1 MLVRTARFWLL
12 SLLMVL
18 SAGVPA
24 GCGSSFYAKLV
35 PEDSVPRLA
44 ELKRLGGTQTRTTT
58 LVGTTGH
65 GGDAVLVAVHELGS
79 PDRESAI
86 VLIHGAFSDAQAWR
100 FTAPL
105 LARDAHV
112 LTVDLPGCGDSDKPD
127 ADLTRYPGDGVYAPE
142 ALAER
147 TLQAVSVRLAAR
159 AKAPDRVTIVGH
171 SLGGM
176 IAIRM
181 FSDDGVR
188 ERHSELLS
196 RVDRLVLIA
205 PVDTTAH
212 RPDPLFQEIAEA
224 SGLRVSLGL
233 TLGIIREKCAHG
245 TLCAITEGGHA
256 LREEAD
262 KRVEILRDP
271 RRRRA
276 LQAMLR
282 RAVPWVEGDPLRPDW
297 LMMEKLEESYSRVR
311 VPTLIVWG
319 RRDETLPI
327 AMGYKL
333 ASQIPGAA
341 ILPLDRAMHSPHLE
355 DPDRCADLIR
365 EFEATGT
372 AAGVARVPG
381 RPAHAD
387 TPAAIADTIGP

>member
-1 MLVRTARFWLL
+1 MLVRSMRLWLL
-12 SLLMVL
+12 ALLLLAAV
-18 SAGVPA
+18 ATIG
-24 GCGSSFYAKLV
+24 GCGSAFYAKLV

-44 ELKRLGGTQTRTTT
+44 EIKQLGGTLARTTT
-58 LVGTTGH
+58 LVETTGH
-65 GGDAVLVAVHELGS
+65 GGDAVRVAVHELGA
-79 PDRESAI
+79 PDHESAI
-86 VLIHGAFSDAQAWR
+86 ILLHGAFSDSEAWR

-127 ADLTRYPGDGVYAPE
+127 ADLTQYPGDGVYAPE

-147 TLQAVSVRLAAR
+147 TLQAVSARLGAR
-159 AKAPDRVTIVGH
+159 ARAPLRLSIVGH

-181 FSDDGVR
+181 FADDGIR

-233 TLGIIREKCAHG
+233 TLGIIREKCAQG
-245 TLCAITEGGHA
+245 TLCASVEGGAA

-262 KRVEILRDP
+262 KRVEILRNP
-271 RRRRA
+271 QKRRA

-282 RAVPWVEGDPLRPDW
+282 RAVPWREGDPPRPDW
-297 LMMEKLEESYSRVR
+297 LMMEKLEETYSRVR

-341 ILPLDRAMHSPHLE
+341 ILPLDRAMHSPHIE
-355 DPDRCADLIR
+355 DPDRCADVIR
-365 EFEATGT
+365 EFHATGT
-372 AAGVARVPG
+372 VAGIARVPG
-381 RPAHAD
+381 RPALAD
-387 TPAAIADTIGP
+387 TPAAVADTIGP